1 MSILGVVSAAEEL
14 DVSPRRVRQLLA
26 EGQLPGQLVGRSWV
40 INSVDLEHLRR
51 SGVGRPWNAAS
62 AWAVLALA
70 GGGKRDLSPVE
81 KSRAR
86 KRLSDSGLAGLV
98 GQLRSRSERREMYVH
113 PSALGRISSEADV
126 VRGGVSALN
135 EHGVDLIV
143 SDEAEIYVRA
153 SKVADLVDRYAL
165 DPHADRPN
173 LVVRVVDDGV
183 WLFGEGEKVASW
195 SVVAVDLLD
204 ARDERSR
211 RAGFELIER
220 HR

>member
-1 MSILGVVSAAEEL
+1 
-14 DVSPRRVRQLLA
+14 
-26 EGQLPGQLVGRSWV
+26 
-40 INSVDLEHLRR
+40 
-51 SGVGRPWNAAS
+51 
-62 AWAVLALA
+62 
-70 GGGKRDLSPVE
+70 
-81 KSRAR
+81 
-86 KRLSDSGLAGLV
+86 
-98 GQLRSRSERREMYVH
+98 MYAH

-204 ARDERSR
+204 ANDERSR
-211 RAGFELIER
+211 RAGLELIER
-220 HR
+220 NQ